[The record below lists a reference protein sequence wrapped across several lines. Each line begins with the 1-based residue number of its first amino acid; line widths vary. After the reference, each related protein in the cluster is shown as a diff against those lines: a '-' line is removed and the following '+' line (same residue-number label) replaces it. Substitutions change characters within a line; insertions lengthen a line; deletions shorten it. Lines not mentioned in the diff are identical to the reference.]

1 MGFLLS
7 FDSTQ
12 TKYPLF
18 SSVCLEFIELHE
30 SLVSVLCNV
39 SNEEVVVSWVENPY
53 WQYFC
58 GEQYFRH
65 DLPIDP
71 SLMTGFPKLGRQLK
85 RRKESKRQDS
95 P

>member
-18 SSVCLEFIELHE
+18 SSVCHEFIESHE

-39 SNEEVVVSWVENPY
+39 SDEEVVASWAENLY

-58 GEQYFRH
+58 GEQYFRTVKQAC
-65 DLPIDP
+65 
-71 SLMTGFPKLGRQLK
+71 SG
-85 RRKESKRQDS
+85 SKVYSRTFFR
-95 P
+95 